1 MFKKLSTTI
10 TLMIAVVTTLCILGL
25 FLVSTISVKNNLRE
39 SSEATLKTSVSSKKQ
54 IIEAFVADCESI
66 LNAFASGGEL
76 KDYLHNLDSEE
87 KREAAQRYNS
97 DFYAELDSWEG
108 LYLDT
113 WDSTVIT
120 HSNPAVPGMVM
131 RTGDRLKEL
140 QDGMAKSKKNLLNL
154 GIVVSPASGNLVVS
168 MYKAIYENGSPI
180 GFVGGAT
187 NAIGLKDILD
197 ASGIEGMPKAQY
209 SLINAETKTYI
220 FDSNEELLNTEVT
233 DEGMLKIVNDF
244 NSGNS
249 DGKAE
254 FKGSDGNEYLAIY
267 SGFKDRGWVFVIR
280 DTYNEIYSSA
290 SSSTTMLALLCVG
303 ALLLIL
309 VIAWVLINLNIK
321 PLEKTTEAIERL
333 QKLDLRRDQSISGLT
348 KRKDEIGQIAK
359 ATTSLSDTLSNMLNT
374 LDGCSKSL
382 SDSARNMGYTSTEL
396 IRSAEDNAATT
407 EELSARIAN
416 TNSAIEAMN
425 DELSAIKNRMSDIET
440 SVQDGR
446 AKSSNL
452 LSAASRMSKGA
463 AESLR
468 SNKATIK
475 DSKVKVENALANLK
489 SVEKINEMSNQI
501 IEITSQTNLLA
512 LNASIEA
519 ARAGE
524 AGRGFAVVASEI
536 GKLADSSSTTATAIQ
551 SICNDTNKSIESVEE
566 CLNGIMKFLEGDVSN
581 RFKEF
586 ADTASEYEVA
596 VNGINESIDSIEDVT
611 KGFTSSMNS
620 ISDQLHN
627 ISRDSLDN
635 TSGVNEIAKKA
646 SSMAM
651 TGDTI
656 VNVSGKNQ
664 ENSDAIKEIVERF
677 RF

>member
-1 MFKKLSTTI
+1 MLKKISTTI
-10 TLMIAVVTTLCILGL
+10 TLMIAIVTTLCILGL
-25 FLVSTISVKNNLRE
+25 FIVSTINVKKNLRE
-39 SSEATLKTSVSSKKQ
+39 SSEATLKTSVASKKQ

-76 KDYLHNLDSEE
+76 RDYLHDLDSEE

-120 HSNPAVPGMVM
+120 HSNPSVPGMIM

-209 SLINAETKTYI
+209 SLINADTKTYI
-220 FDSNEELLNTEVT
+220 FDSNAELLNTEVT
-233 DEGMLKIVNDF
+233 DEGMLKIVNEY
-244 NSGNS
+244 NSGNA

-254 FKGSDGNEYLAIY
+254 FKGEDGKEYLAIY
-267 SGFKDRGWVFVIR
+267 NGFKDRGWVFVIR
-280 DTYNEIYSSA
+280 DTYDEIYTAA
-290 SSSTTMLALLCVG
+290 SSSTRMLALLCVG
-303 ALLLIL
+303 ALVLIL
-309 VIAWVLINLNIK
+309 VIAWILINLNIK

-333 QKLDLRRDQSISGLT
+333 QKFDLRRDEGISALT

-359 ATTSLSDTLSNMLNT
+359 ATISLSDSLSGMLNT

-382 SDSARNMGYTSTEL
+382 SESAKNMGFTSSEL
-396 IRSAEDNAATT
+396 IKSAEDNAATT
-407 EELSARIAN
+407 EELSARITN
-416 TNSAIEAMN
+416 TNAAIEAVN
-425 DELSAIKNRMSDIET
+425 DEISTIRSRMSDVDV
-440 SVQDGR
+440 SVQNGR
-446 AKSSNL
+446 SKSSSL
-452 LSAASRMSKGA
+452 LSAASHMSRSA
-463 AESLR
+463 SESLR
-468 SNKATIK
+468 NNQVTIN
-475 DSKVKVENALANLK
+475 DSKIRVEKALSNLK
-489 SVEKINEMSNQI
+489 AVEKINEMSNQI
-501 IEITSQTNLLA
+501 LEITSQTNLLA

-524 AGRGFAVVASEI
+524 TGRGFAVVASEI
-536 GKLADSSSTTATAIQ
+536 GKLAENSSATATAIQ
-551 SICNDTNKSIESVEE
+551 SICNDTNKSIDSVEE
-566 CLNGIMKFLEGDVSN
+566 CLDGIMKFLEGDVSN

-586 ADTASEYEVA
+586 ADTASEYEIA
-596 VNGINESIDSIEDVT
+596 VNGINESIDSIEAVT
-611 KGFTSSMNS
+611 KGFTSSMDS
-620 ISDQLHN
+620 ISEQIRN
-627 ISRDSLDN
+627 ISKDSLDN
-635 TSGVNEIAKKA
+635 TSGVNEIAEKA

-656 VNVSGKNQ
+656 VNVSGRNQ
-664 ENSDAIKEIVERF
+664 ENSNAIREIVDRF
-677 RF
+677 KF

>member
-25 FLVSTISVKNNLRE
+25 FLVSTISVKKNLRE

-76 KDYLHNLDSEE
+76 KDFLHNLDSEE

-140 QDGMAKSKKNLLNL
+140 QDGMANSKKNLLNL

-209 SLINAETKTYI
+209 SLINADTKTYI

-280 DTYNEIYSSA
+280 DTYDEIYSSA

-303 ALLLIL
+303 ALILIL

-359 ATTSLSDTLSNMLNT
+359 ATTSLSDTLSSMLNT
-374 LDGCSKSL
+374 LDDCSKSL
-382 SDSARNMGYTSTEL
+382 SDSARNMGYTSSEL

-407 EELSARIAN
+407 EELSARITN

-425 DELSAIKNRMSDIET
+425 DELSAIRNRMSDIET

-452 LSAASRMSKGA
+452 LSAASRMSKGV

-664 ENSDAIKEIVERF
+664 KNSDAIKEIVERF